1 MQKKISKIHMMTD
14 GISAVKEN
22 TIWKTVKECE

>member
-1 MQKKISKIHMMTD
+1 MGLGGKDSSADLVEVWH

-22 TIWKTVKECE
+22 TAWKC